1 MGFSTFVEDDVIVRC
16 LNGCFGRL
24 GQVADS
30 LMRSISN
37 TSSDATDQ

>member
-1 MGFSTFVEDDVIVRC
+1 MGFSTFVEDDVIG
-16 LNGCFGRL
+16 LDGCFGRL